1 MRLLFLV
8 TYYRPHLSGLTMA
21 AARRAEALAARGHA
35 VSVLTSQ
42 QNSDWPLEE
51 TFGGVRVVRLPVI
64 WRAGKGVLLSGYRR
78 RMGGLAAECEA
89 VVLCL
94 PATPLEA
101 WSAAHWARRLGRPLL
116 IEYFCDLRLPGGLG
130 ARLVEAV
137 AGWGHAIAA
146 RSARAIVFGT
156 EDYAAASPFAARFRE
171 KVRIILPM
179 IGTSAPDPAA
189 VDALRQRHAPRG
201 ERLIGFAGRLA
212 AEKGVHVLLDALEL
226 LLAAGHDARL
236 LIAGNTETVI
246 GEAAYRRRILTRLAG
261 LGDRCRLLGV
271 VEPELSAFY
280 AACDVLALP
289 SLNCTESF
297 GLVQAEAMLCG
308 TPVVASDLPG
318 VRMPVRW
325 TGFGRIAPPGDAAE
339 LAEALAGVLAQGAA
353 DAPAPECIR
362 RKFSAED
369 SMGRFEALLEGCVR

>member
-1 MRLLFLV
+1 MRLLFLL
-8 TYYRPHLSGLTMA
+8 TYYRPHLSGLTVA

-35 VSVLTSQ
+35 VTVLTSR
-42 QNSDWPLEE
+42 QNAEWPLEE
-51 TFGGVRVVRLPVI
+51 TLRGVRVVRLPVI
-64 WRAGKGVLLSGYRR
+64 WRAGKGVLLSGYRAR
-78 RMGGLAAECEA
+78 LGGLAAECDA

-94 PATPLEA
+94 PGTPLEA
-101 WSAAHWARRLGRPLL
+101 WSAARWTRRLAKPLL
-116 IEYFCDLRLPGGLG
+116 IEYACDLRLPGGLG

-146 RSARAIVFGT
+146 RSARAIVFAT
-156 EDYAAASPFAARFRE
+156 EDYAAASPYAARFRE
-171 KVRIILPM
+171 KVRIILP
-179 IGTSAPDPAA
+179 IVEIPVPDPAA
-189 VDALRQRHAPRG
+189 VGALRQRHAPRG

-212 AEKGVHVLLDALEL
+212 AEKGIHVLLDALER

-236 LIAGNTETVI
+236 LMAGDTETVI
-246 GEAAYRRRILTRLAG
+246 GEAAYRRGIFTRLGG

-271 VEPELSAFY
+271 VEPDLSAFY

-318 VRMPVRW
+318 VRMAVRW
-325 TGFGRIAPPGDAAE
+325 TGFGRIVPPGDAGA
-339 LAEALAGVLAQGAA
+339 LAEAIAGVLAESAGGA
-353 DAPAPECIR
+353 PPPECIR
-362 RKFSAED
+362 RRFAVED
-369 SMGRFEALLEGCVR
+369 SIGRFEALLEECVR

>member
-1 MRLLFLV
+1 MRLLFLL
-8 TYYRPHLSGLTMA
+8 TYYRPHLSGLTVA

-35 VSVLTSQ
+35 VTVLTSR
-42 QNSDWPLEE
+42 QNAEWPLEE
-51 TFGGVRVVRLPVI
+51 TLRGVRVVRLPVI
-64 WRAGKGVLLSGYRR
+64 WRAGKGVLLSGYRAR
-78 RMGGLAAECEA
+78 LGALAAECDA

-94 PATPLEA
+94 PGTPLEA
-101 WSAAHWARRLGRPLL
+101 WSAARWTRRLGKPLL
-116 IEYFCDLRLPGGLG
+116 IEYACDLRLPGGLG

-146 RSARAIVFGT
+146 RSARAIVFTT
-156 EDYAAASPFAARFRE
+156 EDYAAASPYAARFRE

-179 IGTSAPDPAA
+179 VEISVPDPAA
-189 VDALRQRHAPRG
+189 VGALRQRHAPRG

-212 AEKGVHVLLDALEL
+212 AEKGIHVLLDALER

-236 LIAGNTETVI
+236 LMAGDTETVI
-246 GEAAYRRRILTRLAG
+246 GEAAYRRGILTRLGG

-271 VEPELSAFY
+271 VEPDLSAFY

-318 VRMPVRW
+318 VRMAVRW
-325 TGFGRIAPPGDAAE
+325 TGFGRIVPPGDAGA
-339 LAEALAGVLAQGAA
+339 LAEAIAGVLAERAGGA
-353 DAPAPECIR
+353 PPPECIR
-362 RKFSAED
+362 RRFAAED
-369 SMGRFEALLEGCVR
+369 SIGRFEALLEECVR